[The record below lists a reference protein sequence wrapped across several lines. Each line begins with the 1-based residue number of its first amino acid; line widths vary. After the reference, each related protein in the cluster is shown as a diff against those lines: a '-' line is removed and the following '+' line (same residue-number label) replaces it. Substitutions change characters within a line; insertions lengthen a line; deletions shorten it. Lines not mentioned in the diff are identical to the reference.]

1 MGCRCSQEVPDK
13 QVNLEEEQK
22 NEDQDQSNRNM
33 NNPQMEE
40 ITPAKASPPIEEKK
54 EEKPVEVENKNSNEN
69 NIKEEKPTSP
79 HPQNIPQKEEPKIK
93 KIKYDIKNYPKDVFE
108 LINKI
113 RSNPKKFAEDVE
125 NAIKLIK
132 EDNGK
137 LIYNGKLKVTL
148 NKGESVFREVIN
160 ILNTSPELEPL
171 TFNNDIL
178 IECPTKEEEIKDPKV
193 FQQKIINKKKEIE
206 LNAYFKDAIK
216 DPYISTLL
224 MIVDDSGVN
233 AGKKRDSVL
242 NPLYKNIAISCVM
255 INKTFC
261 AYFTFS
267 K

>member
-1 MGCRCSQEVPDK
+1 MGCRCSQAVPDK
-13 QVNLEEEQK
+13 QVNLEDEK
-22 NEDQDQSNRNM
+22 NEDQDQSNRNI

-40 ITPAKASPPIEEKK
+40 IIQAKASPPIEEKK
-54 EEKPVEVENKNSNEN
+54 EEPVEIENKNSNEN
-69 NIKEEKPTSP
+69 DIKEEKPISP
-79 HPQNIPQKEEPKIK
+79 LAEIIPQREEPKIK

-113 RSNPKKFAEDVE
+113 RSNPKQFAEDVE

-132 EDNGK
+132 EENGK
-137 LIYNGKLKVTL
+137 IIYNGKLKVAL

-160 ILNTSPELEPL
+160 YLNTTPELEPF
-171 TFNNDIL
+171 TFNKDIL
-178 IECPTKEEEIKDPKV
+178 IECPTEEAEIKDPKV

-206 LNAYFKDAIK
+206 LSAYFKDAIK

-224 MIVDDSGVN
+224 MIVDDSGIN

-242 NPLYKNIAISCVM
+242 SPFYKNIAISCVM
-255 INKTFC
+255 VNKTFC